1 MANAQQA
8 NANIVLP
15 SLPVPFSVSWGHA
28 EIFKINRQ
36 IEKIQLDL
44 EDIRPCMIRK
54 RPQNQARKN
63 FLMARR
69 RQIMTALGL

>member
-15 SLPVPFSVSWGHA
+15 SLPVPFSVSWGHV
-28 EIFKINRQ
+28 EIFKIIRQ

-54 RPQNQARKN
+54 
-63 FLMARR
+63 
-69 RQIMTALGL
+69 

>member
-54 RPQNQARKN
+54 
-63 FLMARR
+63 
-69 RQIMTALGL
+69 